1 MKAPI
6 IKTGLVIIF
15 SVFIFSACKKEKG
28 ESNEEEVITTMILN
42 FVPEGGGTPLE
53 FTFNDPDGPGG
64 TNPTIDDIV
73 LEADKRYDVTVTL
86 LNVLADPD
94 EDITEEVEKEGDA
107 HRFYYQPS
115 ASGPN
120 DIGIGTEDTDVNGI
134 PLGILSTWTTHGATP
149 GSVTITLRHYPG
161 NPPDKQMPD
170 PVDSPKSS
178 TDITVT
184 FITQVS

>member
-1 MKAPI
+1 MKAQI
-6 IKTGLVIIF
+6 TKTGLVIIF
-15 SVFIFSACKKEKG
+15 AVFIFSACKKEKG

-42 FVPEGGGTPLE
+42 FVPVGGGTPLE
-53 FTFNDPDGPGG
+53 FTFNDPDGPDG

-73 LEADKRYDVTVTL
+73 LEADKQYDVTVTL

-94 EDITEEVEKEGDA
+94 EDITEEVEEEGEA

-120 DIGIGTEDTDVNGI
+120 DIGVATKDTDANGI

-161 NPPDKQMPD
+161 NPPDKQVAD
-170 PVDSPKSS
+170 PVNSPKSS

-184 FITQVS
+184 FNTIVN

>member
-1 MKAPI
+1 MKAYI
-6 IKTGLVIIF
+6 TKTGLVILF

-64 TNPTIDDIV
+64 TNPTIDDIE
-73 LEADKRYDVTVTL
+73 LEADKQYEVTVTL
-86 LNVLADPD
+86 LNAIANPP
-94 EDITEEVEKEGDA
+94 EDITEEVEEEGDA

-115 ASGPN
+115 VSGPN
-120 DIGIGTEDTDVNGI
+120 DIGIATKDTDANGM
-134 PLGILSTWTTHGATP
+134 PLGIVSTWTTHGATP

-161 NPPDKQMPD
+161 NPPDKQAAD
-170 PVDSPKSS
+170 PVTSPKSS

-184 FITQVS
+184 FNTKVN